1 MDDIIVLDKINKFY
15 GDEVVV
21 QVLFDIDLSI
31 KSGQFTAFIGPSG
44 SGKSTL
50 LNIIGLLEAP
60 TSGNVIMDG
69 QDISGLDKNELASY
83 RNKKIGFIFQFHYL
97 LPEFTALEN
106 ILIPYWIGKGK
117 PPKEVVG
124 RAMYL
129 MERIGIEQSG
139 GKYPNQLSGGQ
150 QQRVAI
156 ARSLINRPK
165 IIFADE
171 PTGNLDSKTSDIV
184 MELLKEIVRED
195 KTNLVM
201 VTHDRD
207 IAAGAD
213 RVIEIVDGRINCDFT
228 VDRMGKEEVRREL
241 EHLAC
246 TFSGAAGG
254 Q

>member
-1 MDDIIVLDKINKFY
+1 MDDIIVLDKINKSY

-60 TSGNVIMDG
+60 TSGNVIMEG

-83 RNKKIGFIFQFHYL
+83 RNEKIGFIFQFHYL

-139 GKYPNQLSGGQ
+139 GKYPKQLSGGQ

-171 PTGNLDSKTSDIV
+171 PTGNLDSKTSDI
-184 MELLKEIVRED
+184 
-195 KTNLVM
+195 
-201 VTHDRD
+201 
-207 IAAGAD
+207 
-213 RVIEIVDGRINCDFT
+213 
-228 VDRMGKEEVRREL
+228 
-241 EHLAC
+241 
-246 TFSGAAGG
+246 
-254 Q
+254 

>member
-1 MDDIIVLDKINKFY
+1 MDNIAVLERINKFY

-31 KSGQFTAFIGPSG
+31 RSGQFTAFIGPSG

-60 TSGNVIMDG
+60 TSGKIVLDG
-69 QDISGLDKNELASY
+69 QDISGLDKNELAHY
-83 RNKKIGFIFQFHYL
+83 RNDKIGFIFQFHYL

-106 ILIPYWIGKGK
+106 ILIPHWIGKGK
-117 PPKEVVG
+117 PPREVAD
-124 RAMYL
+124 RARYL
-129 MERIGIEQSG
+129 MERIGIEQYG
-139 GKYPNQLSGGQ
+139 GSYPHQMSGGQ

-156 ARSLINRPK
+156 ARSLINQPK

-171 PTGNLDSKTSDIV
+171 PTGNLDSKTSGMV
-184 MELLKEIVRED
+184 MELLKEIVREN

-228 VDRMGKEEVRREL
+228 VDRAGKEKVRREL
-241 EHLAC
+241 EHLAS
-246 TFSGAAGG
+246 TFSGAEGG
-254 Q
+254 K

>member
-1 MDDIIVLDKINKFY
+1 MADIIVLEKINKFF
-15 GDEVVV
+15 GEEVVV

-31 KSGQFTAFIGPSG
+31 KSGQFTVFIGPSG

-50 LNIIGLLEAP
+50 LNIIGLLETP
-60 TSGNVIMDG
+60 TSGKVVLEG

-83 RNKKIGFIFQFHYL
+83 RNEKIGFIFQFHYL

-106 ILIPYWIGKGK
+106 ILVPYWIGKGK
-117 PPKEVVG
+117 PSLDIVD
-124 RAMYL
+124 RARYL
-129 MERIGIEQSG
+129 MKRIGIEQFG
-139 GKYPNQLSGGQ
+139 DKYPNQMSGGQ

-171 PTGNLDSKTSDIV
+171 PTGNLDSKTSDMV
-184 MELLKEIVRED
+184 MELLKEIVRENE
-195 KTNLVM
+195 TNLVM

-207 IAAGAD
+207 IAVGAD

-228 VDRMGKEEVRREL
+228 VDRMGKENVRQEL
-241 EHLAC
+241 EHLAS
-246 TFSGAAGG
+246 TF

>member
-1 MDDIIVLDKINKFY
+1 MDDIIVLDKINKSY
-15 GDEVVV
+15 GEQVVV

-60 TSGNVIMDG
+60 TSGKVILDG
-69 QDISGLDKNELASY
+69 QDISGLGKDELAAC
-83 RNKKIGFIFQFHYL
+83 RNEKIGFIFQFHYL

-106 ILIPYWIGKGK
+106 VLIPYWISKGR

-129 MERIGIEQSG
+129 MERIGIEQYG

-156 ARSLINRPK
+156 ARSLINQPK

-171 PTGNLDSKTSDIV
+171 PTGNLDSKTSGMV
-184 MELLKEIVRED
+184 MELLREIVRED
-195 KTNLVM
+195 KSNLVM

-207 IAAGAD
+207 IAAGSD
-213 RVIEIVDGRINCDFT
+213 RVIEIVDGRINCDFN
-228 VDRMGKEEVRREL
+228 VDRMGREEVRQEL

-246 TFSGAAGG
+246 TFSGATGG

>member
-1 MDDIIVLDKINKFY
+1 MDDIILLDKINKSF

-21 QVLFDIDLSI
+21 QVLFDIDLAI
-31 KSGQFTAFIGPSG
+31 KGGQFTAFIGPSG

-50 LNIIGLLEAP
+50 LNIVGLLEVP
-60 TSGNVIMDG
+60 TSGKIFLDG
-69 QDISGLDKNELASY
+69 QDIAGLDKNELAFY
-83 RNKKIGFIFQFHYL
+83 RNEKIGFIFQFHYL

-117 PPKEVVG
+117 PPKEVVN

-129 MERIGIEQSG
+129 MERIGIEECG
-139 GKYPNQLSGGQ
+139 GKYPHHLSGGQ
-150 QQRVAI
+150 QQRVSI
-156 ARSLINRPK
+156 ARSLINQPK

-171 PTGNLDSKTSDIV
+171 PTGNLDSKTSDVV

-201 VTHDRD
+201 VTHDRN

-213 RVIEIVDGRINCDFT
+213 RVIEIVDGRINRDFT
-228 VDRMGKEEVRREL
+228 VNRMGMEKVRQEL

-246 TFSGAAGG
+246 TFSGVADDR
-254 Q
+254 

>member
-1 MDDIIVLDKINKFY
+1 MDEIIVLEQVNKFY

-60 TSGNVIMDG
+60 TSGKVSLDG
-69 QDISGLDKNELASY
+69 QDISGLNKGEQASY
-83 RNKKIGFIFQFHYL
+83 RNEKIGFIFQFHYL

-106 ILIPYWIGKGK
+106 ILIPHWIGKGK
-117 PPKEVVG
+117 PPQEIVG

-129 MERIGIEQSG
+129 MERIGIEQYG
-139 GKYPNQLSGGQ
+139 GKYPHQLSGGQ

-156 ARSLINRPK
+156 ARSLINQPK

-171 PTGNLDSKTSDIV
+171 PTGNLDSKTSGMV
-184 MELLKEIVRED
+184 MELLKEIVREN

-228 VDRMGKEEVRREL
+228 AGRMGREKVRQEL
-241 EHLAC
+241 EHMAC
-246 TFSGAAGG
+246 TFSSADDA
-254 Q
+254 